1 MTIGKRRFLLA
12 GLLVLSGLGT
22 FLAPS
27 PASAVQ
33 ASRAAS
39 AMSQDANDQ
48 PLPLLELKTSTGMY
62 FYTLDRQEADA
73 AIADYGMKLA
83 PTRTGYLRPDAFAG
97 SQPVYRL
104 GLIGQG
110 KWLLT
115 ASASERDGLVATGS
129 WHYDGIVGY
138 AASTQQPNT
147 QALYRYHSASDWR
160 VGFRSPGSGWTL
172 DGPLG
177 YVPRT
182 WVRAGALYFGTFDA
196 DTNPAIIQAGYDFF
210 HRGYADW
217 WAGVRDYSGR
227 DPSVPQYKG
236 AWPNADFSDLEPSI
250 GFYDDSQTST
260 LEKQISQ
267 ASGAGLDYFAFYWYW
282 DSVTS
287 AEQYDT
293 GLHTF
298 LQAGNRNEMEF
309 SLQVCS
315 PNYDQT
321 LEIPAEQFD
330 AATTQFVSYLSQPNY
345 LRANDGRPIVWL
357 CDTRGIGSGS
367 DADVT
372 SFVTMLRD
380 KTQAALGTDALVVAN
395 QDLQLDP
402 SSINADGDYCGAPY
416 NATLDHLYQDYL
428 NGQRAYYAQGS
439 ATYIR
444 CVMARYDER
453 PRYPTLIPDLN
464 SIRYA
469 SDWNFD
475 LYNQAVSNA
484 YADIQQSTRTSAVDN
499 FLLVYAW
506 NEWHE
511 GGHIEPNVRDGCRY
525 LDILQQDL
533 GLPGSGCIAT
543 G

>member
-1 MTIGKRRFLLA
+1 MTIGKRRFLLV
-12 GLLVLSGLGT
+12 GLLVLSGLGM
-22 FLAPS
+22 FLATW

-33 ASRAAS
+33 APRVANAT
-39 AMSQDANDQ
+39 SQDPNDE
-48 PLPLLELKTSTGMY
+48 PLPLLELTTSTGMY

-83 PTRTGYLRPDAFAG
+83 PARTGYLRPDASAG

-138 AASTQQPNT
+138 AASTRQPNT
-147 QALYRYHSASDWR
+147 QQLYRYHSASDWR
-160 VGFRSPGSGWTL
+160 VGFQSPGSGWTL

-227 DPSVPQYKG
+227 DPGVPQYKG

-321 LEIPAEQFD
+321 LEIPVAQFD
-330 AATTQFVSYLSQPNY
+330 AATTKFVSYLSQPNY
-345 LRANDGRPIVWL
+345 LRANDGRPVVWL

-367 DADVT
+367 NADVT

-380 KTQAALGTDALVVAN
+380 KTKAALGTDALVVAN
-395 QDLQLDP
+395 QDLQLNP
-402 SSINADGDYCGAPY
+402 GSINADGDYCGAPY

-428 NGQRAYYAQGS
+428 NGQRAYYAQGP

-475 LYNQAVSNA
+475 LYNKAVSNA
-484 YADIQQSTRTSAVDN
+484 YADVQQSTRTSAVDN

-525 LDILQQDL
+525 LDILHQDL
-533 GLPGSGCIAT
+533 GLPGSGCVAT